1 MGKYSDELKQD
12 ALYMAITEGFSKAQ
26 RKYQVPQSTL
36 RLWHKT
42 AKDSG
47 RLPDGYADKAPEL
60 KEGSEAQA
68 SATLETEMDE
78 CCDET
83 PEQDKPDAIATAM
96 AQPAALEP
104 YAPIVENTENP
115 GMRPIALKM
124 VAISSEPKRPSAIAP
139 NASIP

>member
-47 RLPDGYADKAPEL
+47 RLPEGYADKAPEL
-60 KEGSEAQA
+60 TEGSGAQA
-68 SATLETEMDE
+68 SATFEAEMDE
-78 CCDET
+78 CCDEV

-96 AQPAALEP
+96 ALLV
-104 YAPIVENTENP
+104 IEN
-115 GMRPIALKM
+115 MRLREMNHQLRKTIE
-124 VAISSEPKRPSAIAP
+124 SSKSR
-139 NASIP
+139 ND

>member
-42 AKDSG
+42 AKESG
-47 RLPDGYADKAPEL
+47 RLPEGYADKAPEL
-60 KEGSEAQA
+60 TAGSEAQA
-68 SATLETEMDE
+68 SATLEAEMDE

-83 PEQDKPDAIATAM
+83 HEQDKPDAIATAM
-96 AQPAALEP
+96 ALLV
-104 YAPIVENTENP
+104 IEN
-115 GMRPIALKM
+115 MRLREMNHQLRKTIE
-124 VAISSEPKRPSAIAP
+124 SSKSR
-139 NASIP
+139 ND